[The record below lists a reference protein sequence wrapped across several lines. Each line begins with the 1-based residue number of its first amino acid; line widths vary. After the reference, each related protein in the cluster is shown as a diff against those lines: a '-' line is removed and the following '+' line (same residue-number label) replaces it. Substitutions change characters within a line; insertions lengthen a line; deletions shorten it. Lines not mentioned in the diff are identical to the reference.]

1 MVSGVVSGTWI
12 VFPESL
18 GVHCDEARRCEISEA
33 RTSEVSIVVGEPGR
47 LFGRIV
53 FEDPE
58 MIGAAVVVRA
68 ATDAGMGEEFV
79 RVDSDQ
85 SGAYVCDPLYPG
97 SYDVSFV
104 AKYSSG
110 YLAGPVVRRVI
121 LQAAERKNLDV
132 ELGSTGTCVSAYYGG
147 QRFTDWDGGVVIDV
161 EGSNWLSRRG
171 SEYCCAIAPGPAVA
185 LLRVSKSYPIYDP
198 GRSYQP
204 YYVAYNAQVD
214 LSRPNIR
221 FEMEGATVTVIVDA
235 VGSVLPM
242 ARLVR
247 IGRFGRPVVLGR
259 YYQLAYEDEDAV
271 TRRFP
276 RLPIGATVEIV
287 SEIDGYVIHRREV
300 VIDSA
305 SDLQITW
312 PPQ

>member
-1 MVSGVVSGTWI
+1 
-12 VFPESL
+12 
-18 GVHCDEARRCEISEA
+18 
-33 RTSEVSIVVGEPGR
+33 
-47 LFGRIV
+47 
-53 FEDPE
+53 
-58 MIGAAVVVRA
+58 
-68 ATDAGMGEEFV
+68 
-79 RVDSDQ
+79 
-85 SGAYVCDPLYPG
+85 
-97 SYDVSFV
+97 
-104 AKYSSG
+104 
-110 YLAGPVVRRVI
+110 
-121 LQAAERKNLDV
+121 
-132 ELGSTGTCVSAYYGG
+132 
-147 QRFTDWDGGVVIDV
+147 
-161 EGSNWLSRRG
+161 
-171 SEYCCAIAPGPAVA
+171 
-185 LLRVSKSYPIYDP
+185 
-198 GRSYQP
+198 
-204 YYVAYNAQVD
+204 VAYNAQVD